1 MPTPAQTVASVMAAQ
16 TMDERVARIRLIPQ
30 HHGTGEHQAIYAD
43 IARDAYV
50 PHLAPDY
57 AYIYEPEFYSAS
69 HFTHVYS
76 VAAAGTNS
84 FTDVTVPN
92 LAQII
97 EDDPRTLLVFRTIT
111 GLLKAEFAHA
121 TGLVAARHGG
131 GGRGLSSGKVDSME
145 KSGSRTTTEQAT
157 LCAETLT
164 EVMAGSLFGD
174 PPGDDVKTKQDKP
187 DSASGWASAAQFA
200 SQKVPYSTF
209 LHQRHYGG
217 SFRQVLDAT
226 STERGNIIEEAVE
239 ALFTEHGVQFIR
251 TGAHNQADIEA
262 QFGIVVAPAPDF
274 VVYDDSGLRAIME
287 CKGANDGGTARDK
300 ALRFERLREEA
311 KRLGGIPLIA
321 VLGGLGW
328 QRVNDTLGPVVRDTD
343 GRVFTLANLPT
354 LLDVAPFPSLITK

>member
-1 MPTPAQTVASVMAAQ
+1 
-16 TMDERVARIRLIPQ
+16 MDERVARIRLIPQ
-30 HHGTGEHQAIYAD
+30 HHGTGEHQGIYAD

-57 AYIYEPEFYSAS
+57 AYIYEPEFYSEAHFREVYAVAS
-69 HFTHVYS
+69 ESTQ
-76 VAAAGTNS
+76 S
-84 FTDVTVPN
+84 FTDVSAAN
-92 LAQII
+92 LAHVI
-97 EDDPRTLLVFRTIT
+97 ETDPRTLLVFRTIT

-121 TGLVAARHGG
+121 TGLVAARMHTT
-131 GGRGLSSGKVDSME
+131 RGLSAGKIDSME
-145 KSGSRTTTEQAT
+145 KAGSRTTSEQAG
-157 LCAETLT
+157 LCARTLT
-164 EVMAGSLFGD
+164 EIMTGELFGD
-174 PPGDDVKTKQDKP
+174 PPGDDVKTKQNKP
-187 DSASGWASAAQFA
+187 DSAQGWSSAAHFA
-200 SQKVPYSTF
+200 GHGVPYSTF

-274 VVYDDSGLRAIME
+274 VVYDSSGLRAMME

-311 KRLGGIPLIA
+311 KRLGGVPLIA

-343 GRVFTLANLPT
+343 GRVFTLSNLPS
-354 LLDVAPFPSLITK
+354 LLDVAPFPSLVAT